1 MEGMKKIAFIGL
13 GAMGGGMA
21 SNIVR
26 RGIPLTVY
34 DIQSASVARV
44 AEVGAVAAVSLAEA
58 AQNADIVVTMLPAT
72 QHVLDVVTGA
82 GGVLDNMKKGGLLID
97 MSTIATHGTDTMIR
111 VCAERG
117 VRFIDAPVGRLAS
130 HAIAGKSMFMVGC
143 ENEDDFTE
151 AKPLFDAMGD
161 TIIRCGKPGTGI
173 RVKLVNNFQVLSI
186 AEITAEALVLAAKLG
201 LDVEV
206 VKQVNGQTTATNGQM
221 QVNFATKSLVGDI
234 EPGFTFDLSHKDM
247 TLALEAAAQMR
258 LGLPVGAAAHAVY
271 GAARST
277 KYAGKDFSALL
288 DYAADLAGIEPPR
301 LKKQD

>member
-1 MEGMKKIAFIGL
+1 MQKIAFIGL

-21 SNIVR
+21 SNVAR
-26 RGIPLTVY
+26 KGTSLTVY
-34 DIQSASVARV
+34 DIQAASVARV
-44 AEVGAVAAVSLAEA
+44 AEAGATPAKSLEEA
-58 AQNADIVVTMLPAT
+58 TRGADIVITMLPAT
-72 QHVLDVVTGA
+72 QHVLEVVTA
-82 GGVLDNMKKGGLLID
+82 PGGILDHMKPGGLLID
-97 MSTIATHGTDTMIR
+97 MSTIATYGTDALIR
-111 VCAERG
+111 ICTERG

-130 HAIAGKSMFMVGC
+130 HANAGKSMFMVGC
-143 ENEDDFTE
+143 DREEDFAE

-206 VKQVNGQTTATNGQM
+206 VKAVNAQTTATNGQM

-247 TLALEAAAQMR
+247 TLALEAAAQVR
-258 LGLPVGAAAHAVY
+258 LGLPVGAAVHAVY
-271 GAARST
+271 GAARSG

-288 DYAADLAGIEPPR
+288 DYAADLAGIDPPR
-301 LKKQD
+301 LKKPN